1 MMKLKALIEKRNKL
15 TADAQELINKA
26 NTEER
31 AFDNDE
37 LAQFEQM
44 KTEIKQLDATI
55 DASKEMRDIENA
67 GKMQPKSD
75 EKGDTKEKLELR
87 AFENYIRGTIET
99 RNDPEPAD
107 EPINMT
113 KGDNGA
119 VIPTT
124 IIHKIIDKVHDIS
137 PIFAMATKYYMGG
150 TITIPYY
157 DDSEADITMDYQ
169 EEFKELESK
178 VGSMKSISLSGFLAG
193 VLTLI
198 SKSLLNNSN
207 FDLVGF
213 VIDKMAENIARWI
226 EKELLN
232 GTEGKIEG
240 LSTLTAAKTAAA
252 SDKVT
257 ADELIDLQEN
267 IPDAYQTN
275 AVWIMSKA
283 TRTAIRKLKD
293 GNGNYLLNNDLKA
306 RWGYTLLGKEVY
318 ISENMPDMEANA
330 RAIIYGDFSGLAV
343 KITENWEINILREKY
358 ATQHA
363 LGVYAYLEMD
373 SKIENGQKLTAL
385 KMKNA

>member
-37 LAQFEQM
+37 LTQFEQM

-385 KMKNA
+385 AMKA

>member
-99 RNDPEPAD
+99 RDDPEPAD

-293 GNGNYLLNNDLKA
+293 GNSNYLLNNDLKA

>member
-1 MMKLKALIEKRNKL
+1 MKLKALIEKRNKL
-15 TADAQELINKA
+15 AADAQELINKA

-44 KTEIKQLDATI
+44 KTKIKQLDATI

-99 RNDPEPAD
+99 RDDPEPAD

-257 ADELIDLQEN
+257 ADELIDVQEN